1 MKPKNLLIVLSD
13 EHNRD
18 VLGCYGDDLVRTPNI
33 DAIASRGTVFQ
44 NAYCNSPVCV
54 SSRASM
60 ASGRYPHQIRAW
72 DSTAPYDGVPH
83 GWARQLRDQGHDVT
97 SIGKLHYRSAE
108 DDCGF
113 DPSLLPMHVH
123 NGVGWLSSLLREPP
137 APIAAADQMARR
149 VGSGETDYTRYDRN
163 ITQAACAWI
172 KDRAKQNQDKPWVL
186 QVGLVAPHFPL
197 IAPSAFYDLYDQT
210 VLPPPRQYAEE
221 ERPRHP
227 VLDALR
233 VSSNCDDWFDE
244 ETVRIARRS
253 YYSLVSFLDHNVGL
267 LMGALE
273 SAGLMEETRVIYTSD
288 HGDNLGHR
296 GLWGKSVMYDDA
308 VAVPLVF
315 AGPDVPDGK
324 RVETPVS
331 LIDLH
336 QTVMNSV
343 GSAMLRDDDI
353 SPGEC
358 LSNRFDQPSAD
369 RAVFSEYH
377 DWSAITGMFMLRTRR
392 WKIVRYPGFGD
403 QLFDMVSDPQETNDL
418 ADCPEYR
425 PVLDM
430 MRARLSSVVDVSQ
443 TKEDAFKDQRQKIAD
458 FGGREAILEGEEFG
472 YTPAPIDMQ
481 AGGVP
486 ADKHEP

>member
-273 SAGLMEETRVIYTSD
+273 SAGLMEETRVIYTSTMVTI
-288 HGDNLGHR
+288 
-296 GLWGKSVMYDDA
+296 WVT
-308 VAVPLVF
+308 VVF
-315 AGPDVPDGK
+315 G
-324 RVETPVS
+324 ES
-331 LIDLH
+331 L
-336 QTVMNSV
+336 
-343 GSAMLRDDDI
+343 
-353 SPGEC
+353 
-358 LSNRFDQPSAD
+358 
-369 RAVFSEYH
+369 
-377 DWSAITGMFMLRTRR
+377 
-392 WKIVRYPGFGD
+392 
-403 QLFDMVSDPQETNDL
+403 
-418 ADCPEYR
+418 
-425 PVLDM
+425 
-430 MRARLSSVVDVSQ
+430 
-443 TKEDAFKDQRQKIAD
+443 
-458 FGGREAILEGEEFG
+458 
-472 YTPAPIDMQ
+472 
-481 AGGVP
+481 
-486 ADKHEP
+486 

>member
-1 MKPKNLLIVLSD
+1 
-13 EHNRD
+13 
-18 VLGCYGDDLVRTPNI
+18 
-33 DAIASRGTVFQ
+33 
-44 NAYCNSPVCV
+44 
-54 SSRASM
+54 
-60 ASGRYPHQIRAW
+60 
-72 DSTAPYDGVPH
+72 
-83 GWARQLRDQGHDVT
+83 
-97 SIGKLHYRSAE
+97 
-108 DDCGF
+108 
-113 DPSLLPMHVH
+113 
-123 NGVGWLSSLLREPP
+123 
-137 APIAAADQMARR
+137 
-149 VGSGETDYTRYDRN
+149 
-163 ITQAACAWI
+163 
-172 KDRAKQNQDKPWVL
+172 
-186 QVGLVAPHFPL
+186 
-197 IAPSAFYDLYDQT
+197 
-210 VLPPPRQYAEE
+210 
-221 ERPRHP
+221 
-227 VLDALR
+227 
-233 VSSNCDDWFDE
+233 
-244 ETVRIARRS
+244 
-253 YYSLVSFLDHNVGL
+253 
-267 LMGALE
+267 
-273 SAGLMEETRVIYTSD
+273 
-288 HGDNLGHR
+288 
-296 GLWGKSVMYDDA
+296 MYDDA